1 MPSFTQRIQNLQQI
15 GPVVEILL
23 TPSVPYMQSMGIN
36 IATIKDRVVKVLAM
50 IDTGATGTVISKGI
64 TEKLGINPVGTILI
78 NTPSHTD
85 VSCYQFDAQIV
96 FPNNV
101 AIPSIVVTEAPLQG
115 QHIQCLI
122 GRVFCNT
129 AFLFTR
135 VTIILSRY
143 HFSITA
149 NHHRS
154 SFPILFS
161 HHFLLQ
167 FQPKSCYFP
176 PLSTNKTPCY
186 RCSTASPFCFFVCVA
201 FRSQPPRNPA
211 IRL

>member
-85 VSCYQFDAQIV
+85 VSCYQFDAQILKLY
-96 FPNNV
+96 FPIMWQ
-101 AIPSIVVTEAPLQG
+101 IPSIVVTETPLQG
-115 QHIQCLI
+115 SAHSM
-122 GRVFCNT
+122 FD
-129 AFLFTR
+129 
-135 VTIILSRY
+135 
-143 HFSITA
+143 
-149 NHHRS
+149 RS
-154 SFPILFS
+154 
-161 HHFLLQ
+161 
-167 FQPKSCYFP
+167 
-176 PLSTNKTPCY
+176 
-186 RCSTASPFCFFVCVA
+186 
-201 FRSQPPRNPA
+201 
-211 IRL
+211 